1 MHTQQMVRL
10 TLTEQEFETIRSSL
24 SETATSWFLKATDDD
39 WPQREG
45 ARLIQRERESL
56 KSKFDDTYRNTF
68 IHKP

>member
-1 MHTQQMVRL
+1 QQMVHL

-24 SETATSWFLKATDDD
+24 CETATSWLLRATDNN
-39 WPQREG
+39 WPHREG

-56 KSKFDDTYRNTF
+56 KSRFDDAYKNTF